1 MSLQHNNENGI
12 KPTRR
17 EKSMNHLFTRLQQH
31 PATKDV
37 AKWTLM
43 VGLAGLTVLGAKGIK
58 KISSSIQD
66 TRTKVASI
74 LKEKNHEEA
83 FRRFCYDQKNP
94 ALRVLLEQHDQYQQW
109 TQRFVPEAVYIL
121 SRAGIMLDKNLEEI
135 PPQDSIDRIISYISQ
150 EPVSQQ
156 DIQEAWA
163 TIAEWKK
170 VKSELETSEQQFKM
184 LQAFFTAGKVNEIQ
198 KMLEDP
204 TEPTTSSAPIQQR
217 SIPSRHKHR
226 HNQKHRAR

>member
-1 MSLQHNNENGI
+1 MSLQRNNENGI
-12 KPTRR
+12 KPARR

-37 AKWTLM
+37 AKWTLI

-74 LKEKNHEEA
+74 LEETNQEEA
-83 FRRFCYDQKNP
+83 FIRFCYDQKNP
-94 ALRVLLEQHDQYQQW
+94 DFRVLVEQHDQYQQW
-109 TQRFVPEAVYIL
+109 TQRLVPKAVYTL
-121 SRAGIMLDKNLEEI
+121 SRAGIMLDQNLEEI
-135 PPQDSIDRIISYISQ
+135 PPQGIIDRMISHISR
-150 EPVSQQ
+150 EPVAQQ
-156 DIQEAWA
+156 DIQEARE

-170 VKSELETSEQQFKM
+170 VKSELEASEQQFTM

-217 SIPSRHKHR
+217 SIPSCHTHR
-226 HNQKHRAR
+226 HNQKHRTR